1 MEAEAHRALVGLQV
15 VRIQPVPQFL
25 CLTAKR
31 NAPWL
36 DPLNSLVGI
45 LVVVIGVLVFKPLR
59 WAIPKL
65 WSSLSRLVMTG
76 GKRPQNILGFVAKD
90 FPHSHWG
97 MGTIGDK
104 PITCIVTKWHVT
116 QALGSGVSVRLLK
129 AHLRK
134 PFAKYL
140 IQSRAAI
147 TGTEYAQSLAGVIP
161 EGETRTLIIN
171 CNLSKVLKP
180 EMRPKVQLAVEDQ
193 FAQKHKLPPIMVR
206 HFQARS

>member
-1 MEAEAHRALVGLQV
+1 MPMPEW
-15 VRIQPVPQFL
+15 IQQWL
-25 CLTAKR
+25 HQ

-45 LVVVIGVLVFKPLR
+45 LVVVIGVFVFKPLR

-65 WSSLSRLVMTG
+65 WSSLNHLVTKG
-76 GKRPQNILGFVAKD
+76 PKRPQIILGFVAMD

-97 MGTIGDK
+97 IGTIGDK
-104 PITCIVTKWHVT
+104 PITSIVTKWHVT

-180 EMRPKVQLAVEDQ
+180 EMRLNVQLAVEDQ